1 MFLVGQNVR
10 YHLLHSS
17 LSGPDL
23 YYDVGT
29 LITER
34 RDRPDNWIYPS
45 SFGSSNRCEHLSF
58 ISSIVRG
65 LGQLP
70 DAESLL
76 RKASRPSPSSG
87 YPQRLPHARVL
98 NGCWRL
104 PENLSENSVLM
115 GVFVKCRGCPPN
127 TPASLVT
134 AYKAITSAIGRGQ
147 PTYSESACWTSTGV
161 SSIVNQIHS
170 LSPSGFQR
178 WEFGLLGAMPV
189 VTREYLVKWGFNG
202 VAM

>member
-1 MFLVGQNVR
+1 MR

-45 SFGSSNRCEHLSF
+45 SFGSS
-58 ISSIVRG
+58 IVRR

-161 SSIVNQIHS
+161 SSIVNQIHP

>member
-1 MFLVGQNVR
+1 MR

-45 SFGSSNRCEHLSF
+45 SF

-115 GVFVKCRGCPPN
+115 GVFVKYRGCPPN
-127 TPASLVT
+127 TLASLVT

-161 SSIVNQIHS
+161 SSIVNQIHP
-170 LSPSGFQR
+170 LRPSGFQR

>member
-1 MFLVGQNVR
+1 MRAFIL
-10 YHLLHSS
+10 YLFHSS
-17 LSGPDL
+17 GARPVTRSMQSPYFAKL
-23 YYDVGT
+23 
-29 LITER
+29 
-34 RDRPDNWIYPS
+34 RDRALHPDI
-45 SFGSSNRCEHLSF
+45 
-58 ISSIVRG
+58 
-65 LGQLP
+65 
-70 DAESLL
+70 
-76 RKASRPSPSSG
+76 
-87 YPQRLPHARVL
+87 PQRLPHARVL
-98 NGCWRL
+98 NGCCRL

-161 SSIVNQIHS
+161 SSIVNQIHP